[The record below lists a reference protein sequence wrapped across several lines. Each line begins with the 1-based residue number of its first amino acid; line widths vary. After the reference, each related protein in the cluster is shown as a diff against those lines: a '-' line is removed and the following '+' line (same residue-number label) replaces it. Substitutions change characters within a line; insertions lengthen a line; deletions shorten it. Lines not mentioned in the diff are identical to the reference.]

1 MLQYPV
7 VGCNLNQVKEK
18 YDVLVELAVWG
29 HLDSKSELELIL
41 LKGHLII
48 EQILEA
54 KLNRAG
60 IEIGNTL
67 SFYSKIL
74 ALEKLSFEQ
83 SQKKTII
90 IYSLKGLNKL
100 RNNLAHDFYFD
111 MYNGEFESWAK
122 HVLRNMFGEKYT
134 RYTYRTKIVHAF
146 SILTINILELTIKE
160 KHYEDENI

>member
-1 MLQYPV
+1 
-7 VGCNLNQVKEK
+7 VKEK

-29 HLDSKSELELIL
+29 HLDSKTELELIL

-74 ALEKLSFEQ
+74 ALEELNFEQ
-83 SQKKTII
+83 LQKKTSI
-90 IYSLKGLNKL
+90 IYALKGLNKL

-111 MYNGEFESWAK
+111 LNNGEFESWAK
-122 HVLRNMFGEKYT
+122 YVLKNMYGEKYT

-146 SILTINILELTIKE
+146 SILTINILELTTKE
-160 KHYEDENI
+160 L